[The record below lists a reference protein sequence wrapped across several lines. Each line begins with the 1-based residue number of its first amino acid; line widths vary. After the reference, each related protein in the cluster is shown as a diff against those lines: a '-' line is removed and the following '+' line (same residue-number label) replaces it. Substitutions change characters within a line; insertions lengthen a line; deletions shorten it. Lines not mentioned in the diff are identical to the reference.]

1 MSAERSK
8 EKKIIL
14 RKLVNS
20 GINITPPLLDIILE
34 LDDPVKN
41 LNLIIKESSFIASF
55 KSHLTED
62 ILLQLSNTE
71 IKRVLKRKVI
81 NPEKMPAISQKIKDT
96 KIIINSFKEIS
107 TKKSSSSFAGEINQF
122 PEVIQKL
129 KQKKKL
135 SLDTQKNKYIASII
149 SYESTKSNT
158 SFKPV
163 AEEYDSQFEIL
174 KDPTGKIYTNGG
186 YNDFYDLTINKFRRL
201 QKLIR
206 KRPEVQNFDN
216 ISNIL
221 RLSNQAE
228 VSLVGLVN
236 KYRKT
241 KNGNFFLTLEDLTG
255 LINVIIRED
264 VENQDNTKLAEKTIG
279 DQMVYIKGTYRP
291 GEQGKKG
298 IIFVNYIT
306 KIDIPQD
313 YNPNKS
319 DDPLSI
325 ALISDIHI
333 GSKEFAEKLWNRFI
347 NFLRGKIGNKNQ
359 RERAGRIKYII
370 INGDLVDGIG
380 IYPSQK
386 NDLKIIDIY
395 NQFNMA
401 SKLLSE
407 IPDYIKIFYSSGNHD
422 PVRVAIPRPAVPKKY
437 SSGLIDIG
445 VTCIGNPSIIKTHN
459 VNTLVFH
466 GDSILDLN
474 MLIPTLQNN
483 KAAESMKEFL
493 KCRHMAPTFGKKTQI
508 APLNRDWLVI
518 DKIPDIFHTGHIHI
532 NDMGVYNNITL
543 VNSGCFQSQTDFMKS
558 LGIIPT
564 PGILST
570 IELDTLKGRQMD
582 LKIYS

>member
-1 MSAERSK
+1 MNAERSK

-41 LNLIIKESSFIASF
+41 INLIIKESSFIASF

-445 VTCIGNPSIIKTHN
+445 VTCIGNPSLIKTHN

-483 KAAESMKEFL
+483 KAAECMKEFL

-570 IELDTLKGRQMD
+570 IELDTLKGRQLD

>member
-62 ILLQLSNTE
+62 ILLQLSNAE

-96 KIIINSFKEIS
+96 KIIINSLKEIS

>member
-41 LNLIIKESSFIASF
+41 INLIIKESSFIASF

-62 ILLQLSNTE
+62 ILLQLSNAE

-96 KIIINSFKEIS
+96 KIIINSLKEIS

-236 KYRKT
+236 NYRKT

-333 GSKEFAEKLWNRFI
+333 GSKEFVEKLWNRFI

-483 KAAESMKEFL
+483 KAAECMKEFL

>member
-41 LNLIIKESSFIASF
+41 INLIIKESSFIASF

-62 ILLQLSNTE
+62 ILLQLSNAE

-96 KIIINSFKEIS
+96 KIIINSLKEIS

-236 KYRKT
+236 NYRKT

-483 KAAESMKEFL
+483 KAAECMKEFL

>member
-1 MSAERSK
+1 LSAERSK

-41 LNLIIKESSFIASF
+41 INLIIKESSFIASF

-62 ILLQLSNTE
+62 ILLQLSNAE

-96 KIIINSFKEIS
+96 KIIINSLKEIS

-236 KYRKT
+236 NYRKT

-333 GSKEFAEKLWNRFI
+333 GSKEFVEKLWNRFI

-483 KAAESMKEFL
+483 KAAECMKEFL

>member
-483 KAAESMKEFL
+483 KAAECMKEFL

>member
-41 LNLIIKESSFIASF
+41 INLIIKESSFIASF

-96 KIIINSFKEIS
+96 KIIINSLKEIS

-445 VTCIGNPSIIKTHN
+445 VTCIGNPSLIKTHN

>member
-41 LNLIIKESSFIASF
+41 INLIIKESSFIASF

-62 ILLQLSNTE
+62 ILLQLSNAE

-96 KIIINSFKEIS
+96 KIIINSLKEIS

-236 KYRKT
+236 NYRKT

-333 GSKEFAEKLWNRFI
+333 GSKEFVEKLWNRFI

-445 VTCIGNPSIIKTHN
+445 VTCIGNPSLIKTHN

-483 KAAESMKEFL
+483 KAAECMKEFL

-570 IELDTLKGRQMD
+570 IELDTLKGRQLD

>member
-445 VTCIGNPSIIKTHN
+445 VTCIGNPSLIKTHN

-483 KAAESMKEFL
+483 KAAECMKEFL

-570 IELDTLKGRQMD
+570 IELDTLKGRQLD